1 MPRIILKKRF
11 INMCQYRG
19 VDFRIFGEKDL
30 LGKCIGKVM
39 RAVVGI
45 QDENFAKQLIKLI
58 DNQNSGIGGV

>member
-1 MPRIILKKRF
+1 
-11 INMCQYRG
+11 MCQYRG